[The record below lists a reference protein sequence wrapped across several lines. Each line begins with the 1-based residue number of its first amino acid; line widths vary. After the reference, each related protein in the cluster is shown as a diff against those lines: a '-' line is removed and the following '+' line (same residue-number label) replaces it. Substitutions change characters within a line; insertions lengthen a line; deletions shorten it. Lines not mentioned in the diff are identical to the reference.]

1 MPTNKQKPTKVTKDD
16 LELAAELS
24 RITTIRGLL
33 DGFRVAL
40 LEGFATLKEIAE
52 TGNNPV
58 LTFLEIGNTRDSLE
72 TSLQFLQAELLRE
85 LGQVD
90 EEDAH
95 ALADSQAEEEPVL
108 GGDAVEIDEALGND
122 PENEKEE
129 D

>member
-1 MPTNKQKPTKVTKDD
+1 MSTNKQKPTKVTKDD
-16 LELAAELS
+16 LELAAELE

-33 DGFRVAL
+33 DSFRVELTEAFEAL
-40 LEGFATLKEIAE
+40 IDVAE

-58 LTFLEIGNTRDSLE
+58 TTYLEAFNTRDSLA

-95 ALADSQAEEEPVL
+95 ALADPQAEEETEPVA
-108 GGDAVEIDEALGND
+108 GGDAVEIDEAFGND
-122 PENEKEE
+122 PENEKE
-129 D
+129 